1 MADKPKY
8 WVPALEKAHLV
19 LRVLAEEPGK
29 YKLIE
34 LSRMLDI
41 NKSSMFSL
49 LQTMESLQWVNR
61 EGSGTYAV
69 GPALSDFGFSYM
81 QRFDVKEQFRQEAAL
96 TRDRLGETVQLA
108 KLAGTDVFYLEKVEA
123 ISPVRLV
130 SEPGM
135 RFPAHATALGKAML
149 AYEPEERLQ
158 RVLAEADLKPL
169 TTHTVTDVEV
179 LKQSLI
185 TAREQGYAVDL
196 QEAVMGFNCIAAP
209 ILNRRG
215 EAVYAVSCSMP
226 VHCWEEKADAAKR
239 EICELAERLSN

>member
-34 LSRMLDI
+34 LSRMLDF

-49 LQTMESLQWVNR
+49 LQTMESLQWVIR
-61 EGSGTYAV
+61 EVSGSYAV
-69 GPALSDFGFSYM
+69 GPVLSDFGYSYM
-81 QRFDVKEQFRQEAAL
+81 QRFDVKEQFRQEAAI

-108 KLAGTDVFYLEKVEA
+108 KLSGADVFYLEKVEA
-123 ISPVRLV
+123 PSPVRLV

-135 RFPAHATALGKAML
+135 RFPAYATALGKAML
-149 AYEPEERLQ
+149 AYEPEDRLQ
-158 RVLAEADLKPL
+158 RIFADVEFKPL
-169 TTHTVTDVEV
+169 TAHTVPDVEG
-179 LKQSLI
+179 LQRSLI
-185 TAREQGYAVDL
+185 AVREQGYAVDM

-209 ILNRRG
+209 VLNRRG

-226 VHCWEEKADAAKR
+226 VHCWKDKADAAKR